1 MGGGR
6 YSQEGKGNAAGL
18 KGNWSFSGC
27 GVAWRS
33 VKPVFLLLIL
43 VVAGVVA
50 ALWLKGRPLAS
61 ASDPLTTGGGVSDRA
76 GDDGA
81 LLVSLDGKTAAGG
94 EAGTIQLLEGQ
105 VEYLEGQVRV
115 LREENEALLAKL
127 GRLGMAEGAGA
138 AAMQGL
144 AGDLEEPD
152 FVGLGIELMTVRQ
165 LDALPIT
172 ALPIE
177 GKVVREKI
185 LDWLRSQQPG
195 DQGER
200 WGQALHALGWIP
212 EAVDPLPSQADLMLL
227 QLGAWYDAEEGTLFV
242 DDGSGGEIMG
252 QGGPYREAL
261 GVAWAQALR
270 EFGPTLFGK
279 NGTAGLKTDERLGRL
294 ALIGGD
300 AGLTR
305 FLHSLQNPSLVDAK
319 GIPVDDPDHPYNAVP
334 LPDFLRQLHFFPV
347 VEGFEFVQGLHSA
360 GEFAQVNA
368 SYSRPPLSTAE
379 VLDSERYLGESG
391 LQPVAVSWPDLKVME
406 QEPIWDDVLGQF
418 AVRTALRTWND
429 EERAG
434 LGSRGWVGD
443 RLLVYAAAEADQRG
457 HAVWQTLWQDGDWA
471 EAFYRAMM
479 ECLKQRY
486 GVEIERQGEA
496 IRSFVVEGR
505 RVALMKNR
513 DGQGVLL
520 MDCAEGPFN
529 EALRERFEA
538 AK

>member
-1 MGGGR
+1 
-6 YSQEGKGNAAGL
+6 
-18 KGNWSFSGC
+18 
-27 GVAWRS
+27 

-43 VVAGVVA
+43 VVMGVVA
-50 ALWLKGRPLAS
+50 AIWLAGRPLAS
-61 ASDPLTTGGGVSDRA
+61 AGKAGERA

-81 LLVSLDGKTAAGG
+81 LLVALDGQPVPAG

-127 GRLGMAEGAGA
+127 GRLGMAEGAGTGA
-138 AAMQGL
+138 AAMQ
-144 AGDLEEPD
+144 AGAAELVEPD

-172 ALPIE
+172 TLPVE

-185 LDWLRSQQPG
+185 LAWLRSQQPG
-195 DQGER
+195 DLGGR

-212 EAVDPLPSQADLMLL
+212 EAVDPLPSQADLMML
-227 QLGAWYDAEEGTLFV
+227 QLGAWYDAEEGTLYV

-252 QGGPYREAL
+252 QGGAYREAL
-261 GVAWAQALR
+261 GVAWAQVLR

-279 NGTAGLKTDERLGRL
+279 NGAAGLKTDERLARL
-294 ALIGGD
+294 ALMGGD

-305 FLHSLQNPSLVDAK
+305 FLHSLQNPRAMESA

-334 LPDFLRQLHFFPV
+334 LPDYLRQLHFFPM

-379 VLDSERYLGESG
+379 VLNSERYLGEVG
-391 LQPVAVSWPDLKVME
+391 MKPVAVSWPEV
-406 QEPIWDDVLGQF
+406 QVQGQGPIWDDVLGQF
-418 AVRTALRTWND
+418 AARTALRAWND

-443 RLLVYAAAEADQRG
+443 RLLVYAGAADGQRG
-457 HAVWQTLWQDGDWA
+457 QAVWQTLWQDGEWA
-471 EAFYRAMM
+471 EAFFLAMM

-486 GVEIERQGEA
+486 GVEVERQGEA
-496 IRSFVVEGR
+496 IRPLEVAGR
-505 RVALMKNR
+505 WVGLSKNR
-513 DGQGVLL
+513 EGQGVLL
-520 MDCAEGPFN
+520 MDCAEGAFN

>member
-1 MGGGR
+1 M
-6 YSQEGKGNAAGL
+6 
-18 KGNWSFSGC
+18 
-27 GVAWRS
+27 
-33 VKPVFLLLIL
+33 KPVFLLLIL
-43 VVAGVVA
+43 VVVGVVA
-50 ALWLKGRPLAS
+50 AVWLAGRPLDS
-61 ASDPLTTGGGVSDRA
+61 AKVPLAAGERA
-76 GDDGA
+76 GDDGG
-81 LLVSLDGKTAAGG
+81 LLISADGKKVAEGDAG
-94 EAGTIQLLEGQ
+94 AIQLLEGQ

-115 LREENEALLAKL
+115 LREENESLLAKL

-144 AGDLEEPD
+144 TGDLVEPD

-172 ALPIE
+172 TLPVE
-177 GKVVREKI
+177 GKVVTEKM
-185 LDWLRSQQPG
+185 LAWLRGQQPKDHG
-195 DQGER
+195 KR

-212 EAVDPLPSQADLMLL
+212 EAVDPLPSQADLMML

-242 DDGSGGEIMG
+242 DDGSGGEMMG
-252 QGGPYREAL
+252 QGGTFREAL
-261 GVAWAQALR
+261 GVAWAQVLR

-279 NGTAGLKTDERLGRL
+279 KQAAVLTTDERLARL

-305 FLHSLQNPSLVDAK
+305 FLHSLQNPSAVDGK

-379 VLDSERYLGESG
+379 VLDSERYLGEAG
-391 LQPVAVSWPDLKVME
+391 LKPVAVSWPELKV
-406 QEPIWDDVLGQF
+406 QNNEPIWDDVLGQF
-418 AVRTALRTWND
+418 ALRTALRAYND

-457 HAVWQTLWQDGDWA
+457 HAVWQTLWQDAEWA
-471 EAFYRAMM
+471 EAFFRAMT

-486 GVEIERQGEA
+486 AVEVELEGEA
-496 IRSFVVEGR
+496 IKPLLVKGR
-505 RVALMKNR
+505 RVVLMKNR
-513 DGQGVLL
+513 GGQGVLL
-520 MDCAEGPFN
+520 IDGADGPFN